1 MRTVAS
7 PNRTSGRP
15 ADRSGFTLIEL
26 LVVIAIIAV
35 LAGLILPA
43 VQKAR
48 EAARSAKCKANLKDH
63 TLGLITFAEYNGG
76 RLCTGAY
83 DAKRDGCPDSFG
95 WVADLGTIGAL
106 DSNKMFCPTSP
117 IYGIEKLN
125 DLLGRN
131 TSGSNS
137 LPTGLESRLTDTGAC
152 RGFYE
157 TGTPLATRAGAENTV
172 ERATYI
178 SDEFLARGFNT
189 NYAASWYLV
198 RTAPRGF
205 SNGGVTTTADPS
217 NPSQANFGDLK
228 DQRATVGPL
237 TLRILDNGEVT
248 ASTVPLL
255 GCAAEGD
262 VDEAVL
268 ELPLPGDYNLS
279 AGSRLGESFNDGPA
293 TWEAGTPD
301 KVQKA
306 QAGIPLL
313 DLLDGLPSPERPIE
327 LTDITGN
334 TDGTKY
340 DKDTDP
346 NADRNP
352 QGKYYL
358 QDTRDWFAW
367 HGGGKQKTL
376 NLAMGD
382 GSVKTVIDR
391 NGDGYLN
398 PGFPGNEDAVE
409 AAGYTSNEVELLPG
423 EVTSVSVLVKSL
435 ARKGAFE

>member
-198 RTAPRGF
+198 RTAPKAF
-205 SNGGVTTTADPS
+205 STGGVSTTAPAGD
-217 NPSQANFGDLK
+217 ARYGDLK
-228 DQRATVGPL
+228 DQRATYGPI
-237 TLRILDNGEVT
+237 TLRILDAADT
-248 ASTVPLL
+248 ATSTIPLL
-255 GCAAEGD
+255 GCGAEGD

-268 ELPLPGDYNLS
+268 ETPIPGDYGLDS
-279 AGSRLGESFNDGPA
+279 GARLAESFNDGPA
-293 TWEAGTPD
+293 TWEEGTPS
-301 KVQKA
+301 KVAKA
-306 QAGIPLL
+306 GRGIPLR
-313 DLLDGLPSPERPIE
+313 DMNDKLPSPERPITK
-327 LTDITGN
+327 TDITGN